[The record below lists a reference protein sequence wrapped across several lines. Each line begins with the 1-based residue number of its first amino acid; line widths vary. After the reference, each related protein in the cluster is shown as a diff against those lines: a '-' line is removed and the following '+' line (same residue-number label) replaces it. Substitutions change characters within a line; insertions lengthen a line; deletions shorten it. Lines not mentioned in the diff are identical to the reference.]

1 MSIEEKIRTEPLYI
15 LCVENPTNEQ
25 IKIALR
31 EGGPEL
37 LHLFLNDDLY
47 DFFCIENGEE
57 ELSLVKNLN
66 GLSDSKL
73 RDIIFKDY
81 TLISKV
87 DNPPEQLQIHAINR
101 NPDAILLINNA
112 SYLAWKVALSIK
124 PQLIDF
130 YYDPPE
136 ELQMTAIRANV
147 KSIKF
152 LDKPTKK
159 VQTYAIRLG
168 IENIANIKNIH
179 PDVACECIIRYG
191 LDAFMFLRRTDK
203 EVLEVIKNKL
213 KNM

>member
-179 PDVACECIIRYG
+179 PDVACECIKRYG